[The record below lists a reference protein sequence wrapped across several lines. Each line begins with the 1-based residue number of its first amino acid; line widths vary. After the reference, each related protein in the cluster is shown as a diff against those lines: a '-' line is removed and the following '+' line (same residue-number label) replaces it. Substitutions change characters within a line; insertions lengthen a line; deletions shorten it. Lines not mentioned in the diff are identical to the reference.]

1 MMKLIVN
8 DKQEIISYVSIGDMT
23 DSIEFNGKV
32 PDGFEDNFQPSFYLL
47 QNNEITV
54 NPNYAP
60 PKPPIVGP
68 GSLDKALAQLTL
80 QTAQHKANQDK
91 FNAQLLLQIAQ
102 MKEDK

>member
-1 MMKLIVN
+1 MQFVINEKN
-8 DKQEIISYVSIGDMT
+8 EITGYIIMGDMPG
-23 DSIEFNGKV
+23 SIEYKGAV

-54 NPNYAP
+54 NTSYVP
-60 PKPPIVGP
+60 PKLPVVGP
-68 GSLDKALAQLTL
+68 GSLDKAFAQLTL
-80 QTAQHKANQDK
+80 QTAQHKADQDK